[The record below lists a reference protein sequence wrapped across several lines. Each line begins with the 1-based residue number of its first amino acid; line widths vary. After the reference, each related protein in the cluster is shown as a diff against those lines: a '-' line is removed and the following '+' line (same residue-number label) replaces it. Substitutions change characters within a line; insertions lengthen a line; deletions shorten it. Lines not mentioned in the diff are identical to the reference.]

1 MSGGETVHCP
11 RLFQPP
17 ATPLTLIWS
26 YCAMCFHTWSYCA
39 LHTHSMIGLQRVST
53 SVLATLYVQVRI
65 SLGWNLMLMLLYA
78 CIGVY
83 YLCTQYMYMQYT
95 FILSCAFI
103 MACTT
108 TSSVEHVAFRC
119 LSQRG
124 WTLFS
129 RRQVKAVDTLPEA
142 LTTLVRSFSY
152 HHTEPIPSLRFDVNH
167 QLHLVWFLL
176 YSIPTLPHSAS
187 QSCYVCVS
195 VCDQVSLGAFCVA
208 WFLLPCYAH
217 PEFCPS
223 SDINR

>member
-1 MSGGETVHCP
+1 
-11 RLFQPP
+11 
-17 ATPLTLIWS
+17 
-26 YCAMCFHTWSYCA
+26 MCFHTWSYCA

-78 CIGVY
+78 CIDVFLSLY
-83 YLCTQYMYMQYT
+83 TIYMQYT

-103 MACTT
+103 MACAT
-108 TSSVEHVAFRC
+108 TSSVENVAFIC

-176 YSIPTLPHSAS
+176 YSIPTLPHSVS
-187 QSCYVCVS
+187 QPCYVCVS
-195 VCDQVSLGAFCVA
+195 VCDQVSLGAVCVYSYSSVSSA
-208 WFLLPCYAH
+208 VL
-217 PEFCPS
+217 CPS
-223 SDINR
+223 RVLPN